1 MKEIEDLIF
10 TDDYMF
16 GAVLQNED
24 ICKKIL
30 ELLLNIKIEKIEYP
44 ELQKKLKISYES
56 HGIKLDV
63 YIKDSDKIYDVEMQN
78 NHFENIGKRSRF
90 YQSMLDAD
98 NLLKG
103 DRYGDLK
110 ESIIIFICKKDIFGK
125 KRQSYTFE
133 NLCKDDPS
141 LSLNDKTKKI
151 IYNASGYNNEEN
163 AELRAFM
170 KFITTNEPTDDFTNN
185 LVKQVEKVKY
195 NEIFRTEY
203 LKMLYSYKEDLHYDA
218 EELAK
223 EIAPKLAKDMAKDI
237 AKEMANEM
245 AKEMAKELANEIAKA
260 QTIILRNELISNF
273 LKLNKLSDEEVAKC
287 FNISVEQLNEIKE
300 TAIK

>member
-56 HGIKLDV
+56 HGINLDV

-78 NHFENIGKRSRF
+78 SHFENIGKRSRF

-223 EIAPKLAKDMAKDI
+223 DI
-237 AKEMANEM
+237 AKE
-245 AKEMAKELANEIAKA
+245 
-260 QTIILRNELISNF
+260 QTKKIRNELISNF
-273 LKLNKLSDEEVAKC
+273 LKLNKLSDEEMAKC

-300 TAIK
+300 TGIMKN